1 MKTHC
6 VCVCFKGGGDGE
18 AVKEKRRLYDSVAVV
33 QHNRDRRETG
43 GWPGLG
49 VSAFRMVFLAESGT
63 LPTISLRC
71 VFILQIT
78 EGGKLIMITT
88 NEVSQ
93 TSEEKAH
100 TRFGELLVSKG
111 LLNRRELTEALN
123 EQRSRGGRLGD
134 ILVRMKMVSD
144 EDVRGALAEH
154 LSTERVHLDEK
165 EIDMNVARLVPEA
178 IAKRFNLVAFGEKD
192 QKVLVAMADP
202 LDIIAADTVTMKTG
216 REIRAVL
223 SSHREIHR
231 AIEKVY
237 HGSDLDEQRLRD
249 LVEHAINTED
259 EEGEAHADEVME
271 SALNAMEADISVEEA
286 ATRAPVIRYVDLL
299 LRQAVKSRASDIHV
313 EPRERTMTIRMRIDG
328 VLQDM
333 VPPPRKMQ
341 AAIAT
346 RIKILSR
353 MDIAERRLPQD
364 GRFKIKATGRDID
377 VRVSVIP
384 TIHGEK
390 VVMRIL
396 DSAAVNHNL
405 DQLGFDTD
413 LLAELKVTLT
423 QPHGII
429 IVTGPTGS
437 GKSTT
442 LYSALNYLRDPRK
455 NITTV
460 EDPVEYRLDGI
471 NQIQVKPDIGLDF
484 AESLRAI
491 LRQDPDIIL
500 IGEIRDKETIDIAIK
515 ASLTGHL
522 VLSTFHTNDAPSAIS
537 RMVYMGVESY
547 LLASTVNLIIAQRLV
562 RRICEYCREPVEVSP
577 EIVKRLNVPAQQAEN
592 AVFYHGRGCPKCSG
606 TGYLGRLPIFEFL
619 VMDRE
624 VRDAVSAGV
633 SEAKIRQM
641 SRERGY
647 QGLLGSGVDRMLEG
661 QTTAEEVLGAAFSE
675 RERAE
680 RAVKHA

>member
-1 MKTHC
+1 MIS
-6 VCVCFKGGGDGE
+6 KGE
-18 AVKEKRRLYDSVAVV
+18 L
-33 QHNRDRRETG
+33 
-43 GWPGLG
+43 
-49 VSAFRMVFLAESGT
+49 
-63 LPTISLRC
+63 
-71 VFILQIT
+71 
-78 EGGKLIMITT
+78 
-88 NEVSQ
+88 SQ
-93 TSEEKAH
+93 TSEKKASI
-100 TRFGELLVSKG
+100 RFGELLLSKG

-123 EQRSRGGRLGD
+123 EQRVEGGRLGD
-134 ILVRMKMVSD
+134 ILVKLKLLGD
-144 EDVRGALAEH
+144 EDVRTALAEH
-154 LSTERVHLDEK
+154 LSTERVLLDDR
-165 EIDMNVARLVPEA
+165 EIDMNVARLVPEG
-178 IAKRFNLVAFGEKD
+178 IAKRFGLVAIGEQD
-192 QKVLVAMADP
+192 DKVLVAMADP
-202 LDIIAADTVTMKTG
+202 LDIVATDTITMKTG
-216 REIRAVL
+216 REIKPVL
-223 SSHREIHR
+223 SSLREIHR

-249 LVEHAINTED
+249 LVEHAVNTDDDAEEATQD
-259 EEGEAHADEVME
+259 ELME
-271 SALNAMEADISVEEA
+271 NALSSMEADISVEEA
-286 ATRAPVIRYVDLL
+286 ATRAPVIRFVDLL

-313 EPRERTMTIRMRIDG
+313 EPMERAMMIRMRIDG

-346 RIKILSR
+346 RIKILSK

-384 TIHGEK
+384 TIYGEK

-405 DQLGFDTD
+405 DQLGFDAD
-413 LLAELKVTLT
+413 LLEELKLTLS

-442 LYSALNYLRDPRK
+442 LYSALNYLKNPKK

-460 EDPVEYRLDGI
+460 EDPVEYRLGGI
-471 NQIQVKPDIGLDF
+471 NQIQVKPEIGLDF

-537 RMVYMGVESY
+537 RMVYMGVEPY
-547 LLASTVNLIIAQRLV
+547 LLASTVNVIVAQRLV
-562 RRICEYCREPVEVSP
+562 RRICDQCKEATTINEGVLRRLNVSP
-577 EIVKRLNVPAQQAEN
+577 EQA
-592 AVFYHGRGCPKCSG
+592 ASSVFYHGRGCRACGG

-619 VMDRE
+619 SMTPDIRDE
-624 VRDAVSAGV
+624 VSTGATES
-633 SEAKIRQM
+633 KIRKM

-647 QGLLGSGVDRMLEG
+647 KSLLGSGVDRMLEG
-661 QTTAEEVLGAAFSE
+661 VTTAEEVLGAAFTESSPVQ
-675 RERAE
+675 RQKTSGQPRT
-680 RAVKHA
+680 